1 MKHTVRLRRG
11 LYVLMD
17 SYQQPTIFSKL
28 RAALPALFC
37 LSTIAFA
44 AITLQI
50 VEQRSST
57 CPLRTLT
64 YQQ

>member
-1 MKHTVRLRRG
+1 MKRTVRLRHG

-17 SYQQPTIFSKL
+17 SYQKPCLFSKL

-37 LSTIAFA
+37 LSTIVFG
-44 AITLQI
+44 AITLQV
-50 VEQRSST
+50 VEQRAST